1 MKKKL
6 LQLSYPTITVL
17 NMKLNDLN
25 SPTGTSQVICYSREC
40 MFFEIL
46 FHRAWIKV
54 SKWNSIR
61 SELWIFL
68 LFVISP
74 FIRSNV
80 SVKLNFRDVDLTVTC
95 YIVVSTC
102 NACYIIF
109 SPLRAFNC
117 ESSSLRNA
125 NTFVFYSNRF
135 LFFRYEKAKNSNIF
149 PVI

>member
-1 MKKKL
+1 MKKN
-6 LQLSYPTITVL
+6 YYNFHIRIFTVL

-95 YIVVSTC
+95 FIVVSTC

-109 SPLRAFNC
+109 FSPRVLLIAKARLYIMRIYLFFT
-117 ESSSLRNA
+117 E
-125 NTFVFYSNRF
+125 TVFYF
-135 LFFRYEKAKNSNIF
+135 LDMKKQKN
-149 PVI
+149 